1 MEKEFKSIEID
12 IRYKV
17 LRKNAEVTVERKAQ
31 VHFGTE
37 TDFAQI
43 SEFLEDAKKVIQCY
57 KYCVKNGVFCRVYLS
72 SAIYDRVDSPE
83 RLKSR
88 SFNGW
93 KYEDIPDEGD
103 MNGLYL
109 SPDPMYTDEEH
120 DVYIDLSKSLLSQLA
135 EAHI

>member
-12 IRYKV
+12 ITYKTIS
-17 LRKNAEVTVERKAQ
+17 KNVEVTVARKAQ

-43 SEFLEDAKKVIQCY
+43 EGFLKDAKKVFQGF
-57 KYCVKNGVFCRVYLS
+57 KHCVKNSIFCRVYLS
-72 SAIYDRVDSPE
+72 SAVYDRVDGPE

-93 KYEDIPDEGD
+93 CFEDIPDVGD
-103 MNGLYL
+103 MEGLYL